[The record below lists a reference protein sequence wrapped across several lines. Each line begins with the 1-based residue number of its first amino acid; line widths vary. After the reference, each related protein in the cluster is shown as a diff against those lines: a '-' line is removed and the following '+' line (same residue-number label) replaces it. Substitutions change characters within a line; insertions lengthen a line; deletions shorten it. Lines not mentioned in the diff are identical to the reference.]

1 MCLCEWKMQRIPRNL
16 RFFFLFSKSEV
27 DRENVRVKF
36 NDRTRVC
43 VHKVHL
49 AVDFTT
55 TCWFLLTPPPSSGA
69 HRRHLFFPSLS
80 PLSKAR
86 EEDKERRRSLVG
98 FVFFFV
104 KRKTKPFLCPIPFSC
119 AKLFHSRKWF
129 GAQLPRWV
137 FFFFNSTTAT
147 CFLFHG
153 KFSRLKRRPFLV
165 CTYNLPPTFC
175 VPFVLIFLCVAT
187 FFNSGDEIVF
197 FKIIFVWR
205 KQTEWWSCKKSN
217 EIISP
222 P

>member
-1 MCLCEWKMQRIPRNL
+1 MEII
-16 RFFFLFSKSEV
+16 FS
-27 DRENVRVKF
+27 
-36 NDRTRVC
+36 
-43 VHKVHL
+43 KVHL

-55 TCWFLLTPPPSSGA
+55 TCWFCLLHPLHPGPTDAIFFFPPSR
-69 HRRHLFFPSLS
+69 HCPRPERRTR
-80 PLSKAR
+80 R
-86 EEDKERRRSLVG
+86 EEEVLWLG

-137 FFFFNSTTAT
+137 FFFNSTTAT

-197 FKIIFVWR
+197 LKIIFVWR
-205 KQTEWWSCKKSN
+205 KQTEWWSCKKKVTK
-217 EIISP
+217 
-222 P
+222 